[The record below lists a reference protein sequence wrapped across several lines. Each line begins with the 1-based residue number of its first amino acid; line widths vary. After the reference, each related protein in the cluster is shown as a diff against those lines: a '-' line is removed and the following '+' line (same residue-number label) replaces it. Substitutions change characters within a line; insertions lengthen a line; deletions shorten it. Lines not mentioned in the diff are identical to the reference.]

1 MEDVRRDLTVLTVI
15 ALFLIIIVI
24 TALVGSPTSFWY
36 TQIVAQLL
44 MAAVALW
51 IAFGRGE

>member
-1 MEDVRRDLTVLTVI
+1 MEDVRRDLTVLAVI
-15 ALFLIIIVI
+15 AVFLIFIVI

-36 TQIVAQLL
+36 TQIVAQLV